1 MSELAALTADKPA
14 ASRSTYGSDE
24 ETSRSLQHMQPW
36 EFPGWGQVTSVSIP
50 DSSLAEINA
59 ALKSREHPKL
69 AEWPATAIC
78 GNDILSSCLYVSGLV
93 AAKAGK
99 LAPVCL
105 ALVAGILYLY
115 RFIYGEVVNA
125 IPMNGGSYNVLLN
138 TTSKRVASVA
148 ASLAILSYIATG
160 VVSGTSA
167 CTYLASTFPGIPVV
181 GATVGLLFFF
191 AALTCLGISE
201 SAVVALVIFV
211 VHTLTLA
218 TLCGLSVWF
227 IVHNRGQLLYANLFE
242 TAYPSIN
249 LAGTWIDGDVFS
261 ALFFGTSTAMLG
273 ISGFESSSQFVQEQA
288 PGVFPKTL
296 RNMWWGVA
304 VFNPL
309 LSFLSLGVMPL
320 STMNMFKN
328 TVLSKMALVVG
339 GQTFETLV
347 TLDAFIVLSGA
358 VLTAYVGING
368 LIRRLAS
375 DRVVPPFLL
384 HENAWRHTNH
394 WILWG
399 YFGVATSLVLVLR
412 GDVETL
418 SGVYT
423 YAFLGLMTLFGT
435 GCMLL
440 KYKRAA
446 LPRDVIAPWSACLT
460 GVMLVVAAFFG
471 NLMGDPTVLT
481 YFALYFSL
489 VLVVVLVMLERL
501 FLLRLVMYA
510 LKRVCPSRHS
520 KNDDG
525 AGTGAMGGRTIVRA
539 MREIASTNPTVFFA
553 KHADLPLLNKAILY
567 ARSNEQTSHLVVVHV
582 SAANRPAVDALND
595 DGLESTLDIQTFSE
609 NVALLDRIYPKLKID
624 FVHVAI
630 NSGSFGPAAIE
641 WVSTKYGI
649 PKNMMFVKQP
659 SAAFPHSIAALG
671 GVRIIT
677 G

>member
-78 GNDILSSCLYVSGLV
+78 
-93 AAKAGK
+93 
-99 LAPVCL
+99 
-105 ALVAGILYLY
+105 
-115 RFIYGEVVNA
+115 
-125 IPMNGGSYNVLLN
+125 
-138 TTSKRVASVA
+138 
-148 ASLAILSYIATG
+148 G

-249 LAGTWIDGDVFS
+249 LAGTWIDGDVFT

-296 RNMWWGVA
+296 RVR
-304 VFNPL
+304 
-309 LSFLSLGVMPL
+309 S
-320 STMNMFKN
+320 
-328 TVLSKMALVVG
+328 
-339 GQTFETLV
+339 
-347 TLDAFIVLSGA
+347 DR
-358 VLTAYVGING
+358 

-446 LPRDVIAPWSACLT
+446 LPRDVIAPWYDDDPYLVHRKRWSLDRRSACLT
-460 GVMLVVAAFFG
+460 GVMLVVVAFFG

-489 VLVVVLVMLERL
+489 VLVVVFVMLERL

-539 MREIASTNPTVFFA
+539 MREIASTSPTVFFA

-582 SAANRPAVDALND
+582 SAANRPAVDAPVD